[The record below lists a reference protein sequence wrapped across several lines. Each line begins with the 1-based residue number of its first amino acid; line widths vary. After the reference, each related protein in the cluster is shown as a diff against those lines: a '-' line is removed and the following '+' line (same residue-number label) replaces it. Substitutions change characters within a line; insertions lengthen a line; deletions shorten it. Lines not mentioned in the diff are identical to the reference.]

1 MIETQFNID
10 KTPCDDLDK
19 LIVKYQNEEKEKH
32 KMVLVKRR
40 TELEENLKNFAQS
53 VKETIKDTTEKLL
66 KAIEL
71 TVKFVEENAPK
82 IKSIIDMSIDIAVN
96 IPKSDFKLSLA
107 LKILSM
113 IFEMFDREDVINKIN
128 YLVGVFFPKASLKDN
143 NSNNV
148 IENEKTEKKK
158 KKKTFYK
165 TILR

>member
-1 MIETQFNID
+1 MNSSSPGLKSLEKRLTMIETQFNID

-53 VKETIKDTTEKLL
+53 VKETIKDTSEKLL

-82 IKSIIDMSIDIAVN
+82 IKSIIDMSIDIHWPA
-96 IPKSDFKLSLA
+96 
-107 LKILSM
+107 
-113 IFEMFDREDVINKIN
+113 
-128 YLVGVFFPKASLKDN
+128 
-143 NSNNV
+143 
-148 IENEKTEKKK
+148 
-158 KKKTFYK
+158 
-165 TILR
+165 